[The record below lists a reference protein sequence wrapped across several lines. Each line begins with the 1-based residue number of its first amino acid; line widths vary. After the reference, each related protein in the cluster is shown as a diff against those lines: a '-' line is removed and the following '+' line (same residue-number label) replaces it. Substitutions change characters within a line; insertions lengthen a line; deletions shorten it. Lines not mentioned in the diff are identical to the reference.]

1 MKTPLSFLK
10 EFIEIKEDTSL
21 FLEKMIMSGSNV
33 DEVKDYKEGIEN
45 VVLGRVLDVKPHN
58 DSDHLV
64 IVKLDVNSGS
74 ELQIVT
80 GADNVHIGAIVPV
93 ALNPSKLPGGV
104 KIKETIMRGVKSTGM
119 ICSSLELGFS
129 NSVTTPSEKNGIWE
143 IENEESKVDNK
154 LFSQDELKIGENIIS
169 KNLLDDVAVDFEITP
184 NRPDCLSIFGLSK
197 EVKATF
203 DRPLKVDENAYVFDD
218 SKLSESKIKIEA
230 NTDKLFRYTFRE
242 ISDIKVK
249 PSPFFIRK
257 RLMMSGIRPINNIVD
272 ITNYVMLEV
281 GNPIHAFDKLLIE
294 GEKIVIRTLD
304 KEEEFTT
311 LDEEKRTLPK
321 DTLTIND
328 GKKIVAVA
336 GVMGGLNSSITSET
350 KSVIIESA
358 CFDPDSIRK
367 TSKNLG
373 LRTEASGR
381 YEKGISPVFCELALN
396 RVCELIEKTGSGK
409 VSTKISDAYNVKQE
423 KVLIPL
429 RFKKVNEI
437 LGTKLSSEEIVKIL
451 DRLEIKNNEN
461 KNSNDLEK
469 CEFEIPFFRLDLKTE
484 IDLIEEVGRI
494 YGFDN
499 IPLTLPKTI
508 VDVKTPPLL
517 KIESHIKD
525 CLISFGF
532 NEINTYSFQDKKDFD
547 KTLSKNESEIIK
559 ILNPLG
565 EETSSLRNTLIP
577 NMINALNYN
586 LSKMSANELK
596 LFEVGNVF
604 RLKDSKTTNDLNDY
618 IENKELIISLV
629 DKTKDF
635 YHLKSV
641 LNETLKFLGI
651 TDLIYEKNKEN
662 ETFHKGKCADII
674 VKKDHL
680 KNVAIKNK
688 QFDKVKENKFEDI
701 SIGIIGA
708 LSPKVLKNFDIDEKK
723 YKEVLISTIDLNKL
737 LDLVD
742 LKKEYRKINKFP
754 DVTRDLSIVVKKDV
768 IVKDIIEAI
777 KSAASKI
784 LEECSLVDL
793 YEGEKI
799 KEGYRSLSFRQVYR
813 KMDKTLTDEEVN
825 EVEKK
830 ILNRLNNDFNA
841 SLRNF

>member
-1 MKTPLSFLK
+1 
-10 EFIEIKEDTSL
+10 
-21 FLEKMIMSGSNV
+21 
-33 DEVKDYKEGIEN
+33 
-45 VVLGRVLDVKPHN
+45 
-58 DSDHLV
+58 
-64 IVKLDVNSGS
+64 
-74 ELQIVT
+74 
-80 GADNVHIGAIVPV
+80 
-93 ALNPSKLPGGV
+93 
-104 KIKETIMRGVKSTGM
+104 
-119 ICSSLELGFS
+119 
-129 NSVTTPSEKNGIWE
+129 
-143 IENEESKVDNK
+143 
-154 LFSQDELKIGENIIS
+154 
-169 KNLLDDVAVDFEITP
+169 
-184 NRPDCLSIFGLSK
+184 
-197 EVKATF
+197 
-203 DRPLKVDENAYVFDD
+203 
-218 SKLSESKIKIEA
+218 
-230 NTDKLFRYTFRE
+230 
-242 ISDIKVK
+242 
-249 PSPFFIRK
+249 
-257 RLMMSGIRPINNIVD
+257 
-272 ITNYVMLEV
+272 
-281 GNPIHAFDKLLIE
+281 
-294 GEKIVIRTLD
+294 
-304 KEEEFTT
+304 
-311 LDEEKRTLPK
+311 
-321 DTLTIND
+321 
-328 GKKIVAVA
+328 
-336 GVMGGLNSSITSET
+336 
-350 KSVIIESA
+350 
-358 CFDPDSIRK
+358 
-367 TSKNLG
+367 
-373 LRTEASGR
+373 
-381 YEKGISPVFCELALN
+381 
-396 RVCELIEKTGSGK
+396 
-409 VSTKISDAYNVKQE
+409 
-423 KVLIPL
+423 
-429 RFKKVNEI
+429 
-437 LGTKLSSEEIVKIL
+437 
-451 DRLEIKNNEN
+451 
-461 KNSNDLEK
+461 
-469 CEFEIPFFRLDLKTE
+469 
-484 IDLIEEVGRI
+484 
-494 YGFDN
+494 
-499 IPLTLPKTI
+499 
-508 VDVKTPPLL
+508 
-517 KIESHIKD
+517 
-525 CLISFGF
+525 
-532 NEINTYSFQDKKDFD
+532 
-547 KTLSKNESEIIK
+547 
-559 ILNPLG
+559 
-565 EETSSLRNTLIP
+565 
-577 NMINALNYN
+577 MINALNYN